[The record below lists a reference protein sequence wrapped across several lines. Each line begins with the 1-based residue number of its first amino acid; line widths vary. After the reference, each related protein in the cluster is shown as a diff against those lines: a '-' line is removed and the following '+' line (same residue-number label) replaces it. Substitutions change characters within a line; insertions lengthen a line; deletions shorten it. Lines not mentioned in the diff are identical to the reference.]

1 MHPRPRL
8 AVIGSGISGCSAAY
22 FLQQHFDVILYE
34 SEPRIGGHT
43 HTRWV
48 DCQTLRRVPDA
59 ANAPERRPSDHCLPI
74 DTGFI
79 VFNDRTYPNL
89 IRLFEQLGVSGQDTE
104 MSFSVRCD
112 ATGIEYSG
120 STLDSYFA
128 QRRNLL
134 RPSFY
139 RFLFDFQ
146 RFGRQAVEYLES
158 QDETQTVGEF
168 FRRNRYSEAFYR
180 RYFLPMGSAIWSC
193 PTGTFEKFPIR
204 FICQFYH
211 HHGLLT
217 IRNRPQWRVVVGGSW
232 QYLEP
237 LTRGFADR
245 VCTGARIEQVRRVT
259 ENLQGDSRVE
269 SSALANGGA
278 DDGANDGAEGDLR
291 SRRWHV
297 SGTRIDERG
306 QVTRIEQAFDHVV
319 FACHADQAL
328 RILAPAA
335 GSLIHTTLSA
345 FPYQPNQATLHTD
358 HTVLPKRRRAW
369 AAWNYRLPANP
380 AGRAGDEEQ
389 ATVTYNMNRLQGFG
403 DAQTLGQTFCV
414 TLNDDA
420 AIDPAKVIER
430 ISYAHPI
437 FSVGRLAAQQRHDD
451 LIDHGGLSF
460 CGAYWGNGFHEDGL
474 NSALRVSQKLLGM
487 DPWKAVCTSDG
498 SSTVASHR

>member
-8 AVIGSGISGCSAAY
+8 AVIGSGISGCSAAF
-22 FLQQHFDVILYE
+22 FLQQHFDLVLFE

-48 DCQTLRRVPDA
+48 DCQSLRRVMGPA
-59 ANAPERRPSDHCLPI
+59 GEQTTRPTGNCLPI

-89 IRLFEQLGVSGQDTE
+89 LRLFDLLGVRGQDTE

-112 ATGIEYSG
+112 ASGIEYSG

-139 RFLFDFQ
+139 RFLFDFR
-146 RFGRQAVEYLES
+146 RFAKQAVEYLETE
-158 QDETQTVGEF
+158 DETQTVGEF
-168 FRRNRYSEAFYR
+168 FRQHRYSEAFYR

-237 LTRGFADR
+237 LTRPYADR
-245 VCTGARIEQVRRVT
+245 IRTSAVIEHVRPTAGEVAGIDGGLVNDPTAGAGQ
-259 ENLQGDSRVE
+259 
-269 SSALANGGA
+269 AGA
-278 DDGANDGAEGDLR
+278 A
-291 SRRWHV
+291 RRWRV
-297 SGTRIDERG
+297 LGRQTDAAGNVQPIDE
-306 QVTRIEQAFDHVV
+306 TFDHVV

-328 RILAPAA
+328 RILEPPA
-335 GSLIHTTLSA
+335 GSLLRGLLSA
-345 FPYQPNQATLHTD
+345 FPYQSNQATLHTD
-358 HTVLPKRRRAW
+358 DSVLPRRRRAW
-369 AAWNYRLPANP
+369 AAWNYRLPATSASAN
-380 AGRAGDEEQ
+380 GVGEQ
-389 ATVTYNMNRLQGFG
+389 ATVTYNMNRLQGFS
-403 DAQTLGQTFCV
+403 DTQTLGQTFCV
-414 TLNDDA
+414 TLNEDA

-430 ISYAHPI
+430 LSYAHPI
-437 FSVGRLAAQQRHDD
+437 FSIGRLAAQQRHDD
-451 LIDHGGLSF
+451 LIDHEGLSF

-474 NSALRVSQKLLGM
+474 QSALKVSQKLLGM
-487 DPWKAVCTSDG
+487 DPWKVVCTSDG
-498 SSTVASHR
+498 SSTVGSRP